1 MSEFKGFTQIPNAI
15 MLNEN
20 ISANAKITYATLLFF
35 DRGRGCWAKKEFLSK
50 RIGLSKHLLRNA
62 LIELVDNQLINI
74 TKRHH
79 GLTDIIRVN
88 AVKVRSKAGE
98 TLYRSE
104 AGETLNKKTKENL
117 LEEELAPKE
126 TNKSVNNSKH
136 SKHID
141 DRNYK
146 EKFRGIH
153 GYNLYN
159 NFIQKTDVDR
169 ETDNQVVIA
178 THLKQYQRE
187 MLLEYHKEDLEN
199 LFKKEILMR

>member
-15 MLNEN
+15 MLNEK

-35 DRGRGCWAKKEFLSK
+35 DRGRGCWAKKSFLSK
-50 RIGLSKHLLRNA
+50 RIGLSLHLIRRA

-88 AVKVRSKAGE
+88 AVKVSSKADKTQHSSKADE
-98 TLYRSE
+98 Y
-104 AGETLNKKTKENL
+104 LNKKIKEDL
-117 LEEELAPKE
+117 VKEELSPKE
-126 TNKSVNNSKH
+126 TNENVNNLKD
-136 SKHID
+136 ID

-159 NFIQKTDVDR
+159 NFIQKTEVSR

-187 MLLEYHKEDLEN
+187 MLLEYHKEDLYN
-199 LFKKEILMR
+199 IFKKEILMR

>member
-15 MLNEN
+15 MLNEK

-35 DRGRGCWAKKEFLSK
+35 DRGRGCWAKKSFLSK
-50 RIGLSKHLLRNA
+50 RIGLSLHLIRKA
-62 LIELVDNQLINI
+62 LIELVENNLINI

-79 GLTDIIRVN
+79 GLTDVIRVN
-88 AVKVRSKAGE
+88 AVKVSSKADKTQYSSKADE
-98 TLYRSE
+98 Y
-104 AGETLNKKTKENL
+104 LNKKIKEDL
-117 LEEELAPKE
+117 VKEELSPKE
-126 TNKSVNNSKH
+126 TNENVNNLKD
-136 SKHID
+136 ID

-159 NFIQKTDVDR
+159 NFIQKTEVSR

-187 MLLEYHKEDLEN
+187 MLLEYHKEDLYN
-199 LFKKEILMR
+199 IFKKEILMR

>member
-15 MLNEN
+15 MLNEK

-35 DRGRGCWAKKEFLSK
+35 DRGRGCWAKKSFLSK
-50 RIGLSKHLLRNA
+50 RIGLSLHLIRKA
-62 LIELVDNQLINI
+62 LIELVENNLINI

-79 GLTDIIRVN
+79 GLTDVIRVN
-88 AVKVRSKAGE
+88 AVKVSSKADKTQHSSKADE
-98 TLYRSE
+98 Y
-104 AGETLNKKTKENL
+104 LNKKTKENL

-178 THLKQYQRE
+178 THLKQYQVE
-187 MLLEYHKEDLEN
+187 MLLEYHKNDLED
-199 LFKKEILMR
+199 LFKKKILMR

>member
-15 MLNEN
+15 MLNEK

-35 DRGRGCWAKKEFLSK
+35 DRGRGCWAKKSFLSK
-50 RIGLSKHLLRNA
+50 RIGLSLHLIRRA

-88 AVKVRSKAGE
+88 AVKVSSKADKTQHSSKADE
-98 TLYRSE
+98 Y
-104 AGETLNKKTKENL
+104 LNKKTKESL
-117 LEEELAPKE
+117 IEEELVPKD
-126 TNKSVNNSKH
+126 TNENINN

-141 DRNYK
+141 DKGYK
-146 EKFRGIH
+146 EKFRGVH

-159 NFIQKTDVDR
+159 SFIQKTAVSR
-169 ETDNQVVIA
+169 ETDNIVVID
-178 THLKQYQRE
+178 TDLKQYQVE
-187 MLLEYHKEDLEN
+187 MLLEYHKNDLED
-199 LFKKEILMR
+199 LFKKKILMR

>member
-15 MLNEN
+15 MLNEK

-88 AVKVRSKAGE
+88 AVKVSSKADKTQHSSKADE
-98 TLYRSE
+98 Y
-104 AGETLNKKTKENL
+104 LNKKTKENL
-117 LEEELAPKE
+117 IEEELVPKD
-126 TNKSVNNSKH
+126 TNENINNSKE
-136 SKHID
+136 ID
-141 DRNYK
+141 DRGYK
-146 EKFRGIH
+146 EKFRGVH

-159 NFIQKTDVDR
+159 SFIQKTAVSR
-169 ETDNQVVIA
+169 ETASQVVID

-187 MLLEYHKEDLEN
+187 MLIEYHKEDLEN
-199 LFKKEILMR
+199 LFKKKILMR

>member
-15 MLNEN
+15 MLNEK

-88 AVKVRSKAGE
+88 AVKVSSSADSRPRRQAGE
-98 TLYRSE
+98 PL
-104 AGETLNKKTKENL
+104 KKKIKEDL
-117 LEEELAPKE
+117 VKEELAPTE
-126 TNKSVNNSKH
+126 TSENVNNSKE
-136 SKHID
+136 ID
-141 DRNYK
+141 DRGYK
-146 EKFRGIH
+146 EKFKGVH

-187 MLLEYHKEDLEN
+187 MLLEYHKNDLED
-199 LFKKEILMR
+199 LFKKKILMR

>member
-15 MLNEN
+15 MLNEK

-35 DRGRGCWAKKEFLSK
+35 DRGRGCWAKKSFLSK
-50 RIGLSKHLLRNA
+50 RIGLSLHLIRRA

-88 AVKVRSKAGE
+88 AVKVSSSADSRTRRQAGAP
-98 TLYRSE
+98 LK
-104 AGETLNKKTKENL
+104 KKTKESL
-117 LEEELAPKE
+117 IEEELVPKD
-126 TNKSVNNSKH
+126 TNENINN

-141 DRNYK
+141 DKGYK
-146 EKFRGIH
+146 EKFRGVH

-159 NFIQKTDVDR
+159 SFIQKTAVSR
-169 ETDNQVVIA
+169 ETDNIVVID
-178 THLKQYQRE
+178 TDLKQYQVE
-187 MLLEYHKEDLEN
+187 MLLEYHKNDLED
-199 LFKKEILMR
+199 LFKKKILMR